1 MIHTRRGLIDVEK
14 QVCRMSPQLRDE
26 WRALEDIAGKI
37 LWFYSR
43 EICSEVDQLLAK
55 GETLA
60 M

>member
-1 MIHTRRGLIDVEK
+1 MDVEK
-14 QVCRMSPQLRDE
+14 QVCRMSPQLDE

-43 EICSEVDQLLAK
+43 EIRSEVDQLLAK
-55 GETLA
+55 VVGYIKGETPA